1 MQALRPSPQ
10 FVTDDGAE
18 QFLETVQGD
27 DSLQRERLLSP
38 RHVAYCGKGR
48 LRGRVVRELSPPPY
62 FCGGAQCYAFQ
73 PPCSRA

>member
-27 DSLQRERLLSP
+27 DSLCNVSDCSP
-38 RHVAYCGKGR
+38 LATLRTVAKD
-48 LRGRVVRELSPPPY
+48 
-62 FCGGAQCYAFQ
+62 A
-73 PPCSRA
+73 

>member
-27 DSLQRERLLSP
+27 DSLQRERLLSLATL
-38 RHVAYCGKGR
+38 RTVAKD
-48 LRGRVVRELSPPPY
+48 
-62 FCGGAQCYAFQ
+62 A
-73 PPCSRA
+73 